1 MKHPFKGASRKFA
14 AIAAISLVASVV
26 PASMSSAAKVSAPKQ
41 GGDITV
47 GIFNTLPLEGFCFG
61 NPANGALGV
70 LKTVYEGLF
79 EQRSDGRIVP
89 HLASAA
95 TPTPDYKTW
104 VIKVRSGVKYHD
116 GTDFNVANAI
126 LNLQAL
132 RGMYFASVVAQTGG
146 TSTPGALAV
155 VHTVGSGVPFTANIK
170 DIRAVS
176 ADSFAIELWNPQIDL
191 PESLYASGRFFM
203 RSSAI
208 LAPGSASKCVSAGA
222 GTGPFMVSKYSQTDV
237 TVVRNPNYWRK
248 DKAGNA
254 LPYLNS
260 INFKYVNQATQR
272 ANGLKS
278 GTLDAAMFTSAGEIK
293 QIMNVQAN
301 KSLKTIAS
309 PDDYYAMNMF
319 NTAIEPFNNKNARLA
334 VAYAFDTATFYRQ
347 RNCFQGKCVGSIP
360 TSIVGRR
367 NVMFNPQGFITFD
380 LAKAKAAVA
389 AYKAETGKN
398 LTFQLP
404 SDTSAEAQA
413 SAKAFAQIM
422 KKAGITV
429 SILTQDT
436 ATITSS
442 AFPSPTSG
450 KVNPYQMYPTTVF
463 EGTGTSFT
471 LPFLVSNMFTAPNNR
486 TIASLGALGVF
497 FGAFG
502 RAINPGRFTDTTQD
516 SLVYAGWY
524 DTTSARRTKLRA
536 ATKYIQ
542 ENAMVLPAPTIQYLF
557 GFSSN
562 MKGFDTFT
570 LASGGRGRPM
580 TNSGVNWT
588 GVYIEN

>member
-47 GIFNTLPLEGFCFG
+47 GIFNTMAPEGFCFG
-61 NPANGALGV
+61 NAANGAMGV
-70 LKTVYEGLF
+70 MKTVYEGLL

-89 HLASAA
+89 HLASAL

-104 VIKVRSGVKYHD
+104 VVKLRPGVKYHD
-116 GTDFNVANAI
+116 GTDMNVANVI

-132 RGMYFASVVAQTGG
+132 RGFVYFGAVAQ
-146 TSTPGALAV
+146 GAGAAV
-155 VHTVGSGVPFTANIK
+155 QHTVGSGIPFTSNIR
-170 DIRAVS
+170 DVRAVA
-176 ADSFAIELWNPQIDL
+176 ADSLAIDLWNSQIDF

-203 RSSAI
+203 RSSAD
-208 LAPGSASKCVSAGA
+208 LAPGAATKCVTKGS

-260 INFKYVNQATQR
+260 INFKYVNQPTQR
-272 ANGLKS
+272 ANGLRS

-293 QIMNVQAN
+293 QIINVQAN
-301 KSLKTIAS
+301 KNLRTIVS

-319 NTAIEPFNNKNARLA
+319 NTAIEPFNNRNARLA
-334 VAYAFDTATFYRQ
+334 VFHAMDYQTFYRQ

-367 NVMFNPQGFITFD
+367 NVMFNQQGFPKFD
-380 LAKAKAAVA
+380 LAKAREYVA
-389 AYKAETGKN
+389 AYKKDTGKD
-398 LTFQLP
+398 LAFQLP
-404 SDTSAEAQA
+404 ADTSAESQA
-413 SAKAFAQIM
+413 SAKAYAQIM
-422 KKAGITV
+422 RRAGITV
-429 SILTQDT
+429 NILTQDT
-436 ATITSS
+436 ATITKT
-442 AFPSPTSG
+442 AFPTPGTG
-450 KVNPYQMYPTTVF
+450 VNTYQMYPTTLF

-471 LPFLVSNMFTAPNNR
+471 LPFLQSNGFRAPGNLSTR
-486 TIASLGALGVF
+486 AIPALAL
-497 FGAFG
+497 FGG
-502 RAINPGRFTDTTQD
+502 AINPARFSDTTMD
-516 SLVYAGWY
+516 SLVWAAQF
-524 DTTSARRTKLRA
+524 DTTSDRRNKLRA

-542 ENAMVLPAPTIQYLF
+542 ENAMVQPMPTIQYVY
-557 GFSSN
+557 GFASN

-570 LASGGRGRPM
+570 LASGGRGRAM

>member
-1 MKHPFKGASRKFA
+1 MKHPFKGASRKIA
-14 AIAAISLVASVV
+14 AIAALSLVASVV
-26 PASMSSAAKVSAPKQ
+26 PASMSSAAKVAAPKQ

-89 HLASAA
+89 HLAESA

-104 VIKVRSGVKYHD
+104 VIKLRPGIKYTD
-116 GTDFNVANAI
+116 GTDMNVANVI
-126 LNLQAL
+126 LNLQAI
-132 RGMYFASVVAQTGG
+132 RGFVYFAGVAQ
-146 TSTPGALAV
+146 GAGPAL
-155 VHTVGSGVPFTANIK
+155 VHTIGSGVPFTANIK
-170 DIRAVS
+170 DIRPVS
-176 ADSFAIELWNPQIDL
+176 ADSLAVELWNSQIDL
-191 PESLYASGRFFM
+191 PETLYASGRFFM
-203 RSSAI
+203 RSSAL
-208 LAPGSASKCVSAGA
+208 LAPGAATKCVTTSA

-248 DKAGNA
+248 DKDGNQ

-272 ANGLKS
+272 VNGLKS

-293 QIMNVQAN
+293 QVVNVQGI
-301 KSLKTIAS
+301 KDLKTIAS

-334 VAYAFDTATFYRQ
+334 VSYAMDRETFYKQ
-347 RNCFQGKCVGSIP
+347 RNCYKGKCVGSIP
-360 TSIVGRR
+360 VSMVGKR
-367 NVMFNPQGFITFD
+367 NVMFNKQGFIGFD

-389 AYKAETGKN
+389 AYKAETGKD

-404 SDTSAEAQA
+404 ADTSAEAQA

-429 SILTQDT
+429 NILTQDT
-436 ATITSS
+436 ATITST
-442 AFPSPTSG
+442 AFPSPSSG
-450 KVNPYQMYPTTVF
+450 KVNTYQMYPTTLF

-471 LPFLVSNMFTAPNNR
+471 LPFLQSNGFLAPGNLMLK
-486 TIASLGALGVF
+486 AQPALAPAL
-497 FGAFG
+497 GAFG
-502 RAINPGRFTDTTQD
+502 RLINPARFSDATQD
-516 SLVYAGWY
+516 SLVWGAQF
-524 DTTSARRTKLRA
+524 DTSSLRKDKLQA

-542 ENAMVLPAPTIQYLF
+542 ENAQVLPMPTIQYLF
-557 GFSSN
+557 GFNKKLS
-562 MKGFDTFT
+562 GFETYT

-580 TNSGVNWT
+580 TNAGVNWT
-588 GVYIEN
+588 GVYVGN

>member
-1 MKHPFKGASRKFA
+1 MKHPFKGVTRKIA
-14 AIAAISLVASVV
+14 VIAAISLVASVV
-26 PASMSSAAKVSAPKQ
+26 PASVSNAAKVSAPKR

-61 NPANGALGV
+61 NATNGALGV

-89 HLASAA
+89 HLASSA
-95 TPTPDYKTW
+95 TPSPDYKTW
-104 VIKVRSGVKYHD
+104 VIKIRPGVKYHD

-126 LNLQAL
+126 LNIQAL
-132 RGMYFASVVAQTGG
+132 RGYYFAGVVAQTGG

-155 VHTVGSGVPFTANIK
+155 AHTLGSPVPFTGNIK
-170 DIRAVS
+170 DVRPVS
-176 ADSFAIELWNPQIDL
+176 ADSFAVELWNSQIDL
-191 PESLYASGRFFM
+191 PESMYGSGRFFM
-203 RSSAI
+203 RSSAD
-208 LAPGSASKCVSAGA
+208 LAAGGASRCVTRGQ

-272 ANGLKS
+272 ANGLRS

-293 QIMNVQAN
+293 QIVNVQSD
-301 KSLKTIAS
+301 KKLRTIAS

-319 NTAIEPFNNKNARLA
+319 NHAIEPFNNKNARLA
-334 VAYAFDTATFYRQ
+334 VAHAFDLQTFYRQ

-367 NVMFNPQGFITFD
+367 NVMFNPQGFVKFD
-380 LAKAKAAVA
+380 LTKAKAAVA
-389 AYKAETGKN
+389 AYKAETGKD

-404 SDTSAEAQA
+404 ADTSAEAQA
-413 SAKAFAQIM
+413 SAKAFAQLM
-422 KKAGITV
+422 RRAGITV
-429 SILTQDT
+429 TILTQDT
-436 ATITSS
+436 ATITSN

-450 KVNPYQMYPTTVF
+450 KVNPYQMYPTTLF
-463 EGTGTSFT
+463 EGTGTSFI

-486 TIASLGALGVF
+486 TLANFGALGAL
-497 FGAFG
+497 FGGFG
-502 RAINPGRFTDTTQD
+502 RAINPARFSDAAQD
-516 SLVYAGWY
+516 RLIFDAWY

-557 GFSSN
+557 GFTSN

-570 LASGGRGRPM
+570 LASGGRGRAM

>member
-1 MKHPFKGASRKFA
+1 MKHPFKGASRKIA
-14 AIAAISLVASVV
+14 AIAALSLVASVV
-26 PASMSSAAKVSAPKQ
+26 PASMSSAAKVASPKQ

-47 GIFNTLPLEGFCFG
+47 GLFNTMPLEGFCFG
-61 NPANGALGV
+61 NAANGALGV
-70 LKTVYEGLF
+70 MKTVYEGLL

-89 HLASAA
+89 HLASAV

-104 VIKVRSGVKYHD
+104 VIKLRSGVKYHD
-116 GTDFNVANAI
+116 GTNMDVANVI
-126 LNLQAL
+126 TNLQAL
-132 RGMYFASVVAQTGG
+132 RGYYFLGVAAQL
-146 TSTPGALAV
+146 GAAGATTAV
-155 VHTVGSGVPFTANIK
+155 GHTLGSGVPFTANIK
-170 DIRAVS
+170 DVRAVS
-176 ADSFAIELWNPQIDL
+176 ADSLAIELWNGQIDF

-203 RSSAI
+203 RSSAD
-208 LAPGSASKCVSAGA
+208 LAPGAASKCVTKGS

-237 TVVRNPNYWRK
+237 TLVRNPNYWRK
-248 DKAGNA
+248 DKNGVQ

-293 QIMNVQAN
+293 QIINVQAN

-334 VAYAFDTATFYRQ
+334 VAYAMDTTTFYKQ

-360 TSIVGRR
+360 DSIVGKR
-367 NVMFNPQGFITFD
+367 NVMYNKDGFVGYD

-389 AYKAETGKN
+389 AYKKDTGKD
-398 LTFQLP
+398 LSFQLP
-404 SDTSAEAQA
+404 TDTSAEAQA

-429 SILTQDT
+429 NILTQDT
-436 ATITSS
+436 ATITST

-450 KVNPYQMYPTTVF
+450 KVNPYQMYPTTLF

-471 LPFLVSNMFTAPNNR
+471 LPFLVSNSYQAPNNL
-486 TIASLGALGVF
+486 TLKVLPASVAPL
-497 FGAFG
+497 FGGFG
-502 RAINPGRFTDTTQD
+502 RLINPARFSDPTQD
-516 SLVYAGWY
+516 SLVWGAQF
-524 DTTSARRTKLRA
+524 DITSARKAKLKA

-542 ENAMVLPAPTIQYLF
+542 ENAMLLPLPTIQYLY
-557 GFSSN
+557 GFTSN

-570 LASGGRGRPM
+570 LASGGRGRAM

-588 GVYIEN
+588 GVYLEN

>member
-1 MKHPFKGASRKFA
+1 MKHPFKGASRKIA
-14 AIAAISLVASVV
+14 AIAALSLVASVV
-26 PASMSSAAKVSAPKQ
+26 PASMSSAAKVAAPKQ

-61 NPANGALGV
+61 NASNAALGV
-70 LKTVYEGLF
+70 LKSVYEGLF

-104 VIKVRSGVKYHD
+104 VIKLRPGVKYHD
-116 GTDFNVANAI
+116 GTNMDVANVI
-126 LNLQAL
+126 LNIQAL
-132 RGMYFASVVAQTGG
+132 RGYYLASVIGQLGQAA
-146 TSTPGALAV
+146 GAAAV
-155 VHTVGSGVPFTANIK
+155 GHTAGSAIPFTANIK
-170 DIRAVS
+170 DVRPVS
-176 ADSFAIELWNPQIDL
+176 ADSIAIELWNSQIDL
-191 PESLYASGRFFM
+191 PEYLYGSGRFFM
-203 RSSAI
+203 RSSGD
-208 LAPGSASKCVSAGA
+208 LAPGAASKCVSKGS

-248 DKAGNA
+248 DKAGNV

-278 GTLDAAMFTSAGEIK
+278 GTLDAAMFSSAGEIK
-293 QIMNVQAN
+293 QIVNVQAN

-334 VAYAFDTATFYRQ
+334 VSYAMDRETFYKQ
-347 RNCFQGKCVGSIP
+347 RNCFQGKCVGTIND
-360 TSIVGRR
+360 SIVGKR
-367 NVMFNPQGFITFD
+367 NVMYNKQGFIGYD

-389 AYKAETGKN
+389 AYKKDTGKD
-398 LTFQLP
+398 LAFQLP
-404 SDTSAEAQA
+404 ADTSAEAQA

-429 SILTQDT
+429 NILTQDT
-436 ATITSS
+436 ATITST
-442 AFPSPTSG
+442 AFPPPTSG
-450 KVNPYQMYPTTVF
+450 KVNTYQMYPTTLF

-471 LPFLVSNMFTAPNNR
+471 LPFLQSNGYSAPNNL
-486 TIASLGALGVF
+486 TLKSAVGPLLGG
-497 FGAFG
+497 FG
-502 RAINPGRFTDTTQD
+502 RLINPARFSDPTQD
-516 SLVYAGWY
+516 ALVWAAQF
-524 DTTSARRTKLRA
+524 DTTSARRDKLRA

-542 ENAMVLPAPTIQYLF
+542 ENAMVLPQPTIQYVY
-557 GFSSN
+557 GFTSN

-570 LASGGRGRPM
+570 LASGGRGRAM

>member
-1 MKHPFKGASRKFA
+1 MKHPFKGASRKIA
-14 AIAAISLVASVV
+14 AIAALSLVASVV
-26 PASMSSAAKVSAPKQ
+26 PASMSSAAKVASPKQ

-61 NPANGALGV
+61 NAANGALGV
-70 LKTVYEGLF
+70 LKTVYEGLL

-89 HLASAA
+89 HLAESI

-104 VIKVRSGVKYHD
+104 VVKIRSGVKYHD

-126 LNLQAL
+126 LNLQAI
-132 RGMYFASVVAQTGG
+132 RGYYYAGVVAQAGST
-146 TSTPGALAV
+146 TSAAAIAV
-155 VHTVGSGVPFTANIK
+155 QHTLGSGVPFTGNVK
-170 DIRAVS
+170 DIRPLS
-176 ADSFAIELWNPQIDL
+176 ADSFAVELWNPQIDL
-191 PESLYASGRFFM
+191 PESMYGSGRFFM
-203 RSSAI
+203 RSSAD
-208 LAPGSASKCVSAGA
+208 LAPGAATKCATKGA

-272 ANGLKS
+272 ANGLRS

-293 QIMNVQAN
+293 QIVNVQSDR
-301 KSLKTIAS
+301 KLRTISS

-319 NTAIEPFNNKNARLA
+319 NHAIEPFNNKNARLA
-334 VAYAFDTATFYRQ
+334 VAHAFDVQTFYRQ

-360 TSIVGRR
+360 DSIVGKR
-367 NVMFNPQGFITFD
+367 NVMYNKQGFVGFD

-389 AYKAETGKN
+389 AYKAETGKD
-398 LTFQLP
+398 LAFQLP
-404 SDTSAEAQA
+404 ADTSAEAQA

-429 SILTQDT
+429 NILTQDT
-436 ATITSS
+436 ATITSN
-442 AFPSPTSG
+442 AFPLPSSG
-450 KVNPYQMYPTTVF
+450 KVNPYQMYPTTLF
-463 EGTGTSFT
+463 EGTGTSFI
-471 LPFLVSNMFTAPNNR
+471 LPFLVSNMFAAPNNR
-486 TIASLGALGVF
+486 TVAAFGPLGAVF
-497 FGAFG
+497 GGFG
-502 RAINPGRFTDTTQD
+502 RTINPARFNDTTQD
-516 SLVYAGWY
+516 KLIFDAWY

-536 ATKYIQ
+536 ATKYMQ
-542 ENAMVLPAPTIQYLF
+542 ENAMVLPAPTIQYLY
-557 GFSSN
+557 GFVSD

-570 LASGGRGRPM
+570 LASGGRGRAM
-580 TNSGVNWT
+580 TNAGVNWT
-588 GVYIEN
+588 GVYIDN

>member
-1 MKHPFKGASRKFA
+1 MKHPFKGASRKIA
-14 AIAAISLVASVV
+14 AIAALSLVASVV

-47 GIFNTLPLEGFCFG
+47 GIFNTMAPEGFCFG
-61 NPANGALGV
+61 NAANGAMGV
-70 LKTVYEGLF
+70 MKTVYEGLL

-89 HLASAA
+89 HLASAL

-104 VIKVRSGVKYHD
+104 VVKLRPGVKYHD
-116 GTDFNVANAI
+116 GTDMNVANVI

-132 RGMYFASVVAQTGG
+132 RGFVYFGAVAQ
-146 TSTPGALAV
+146 GAGAAV
-155 VHTVGSGVPFTANIK
+155 QHTVGSGIPFTSNIR
-170 DIRAVS
+170 DVRAVA
-176 ADSFAIELWNPQIDL
+176 ADSLAIDLWNSQIDF

-203 RSSAI
+203 RSSAD
-208 LAPGSASKCVSAGA
+208 LAPGAATKCVTKGS

-248 DKAGNA
+248 DRAGNQ

-260 INFKYVNQATQR
+260 INFKYVNQPTQR
-272 ANGLKS
+272 ANGLRS

-293 QIMNVQAN
+293 QIINVQGN
-301 KSLKTIAS
+301 RNLRTIVS

-319 NTAIEPFNNKNARLA
+319 NTAIEPFNNRNARLA
-334 VAYAFDTATFYRQ
+334 VFHAMDYQTFYRQ

-367 NVMFNPQGFITFD
+367 NVMFNQQGFPKFD
-380 LAKAKAAVA
+380 LAKAREYVA
-389 AYKAETGKN
+389 AYKKDTGKD
-398 LTFQLP
+398 LAFQLP
-404 SDTSAEAQA
+404 ADTSAESQA
-413 SAKAFAQIM
+413 SAKAYAQIM
-422 KKAGITV
+422 RRAGITV
-429 SILTQDT
+429 NILTQDT
-436 ATITSS
+436 ATITKT
-442 AFPSPTSG
+442 AFPTPGTG
-450 KVNPYQMYPTTVF
+450 VNTYQMYPTTLF

-471 LPFLVSNMFTAPNNR
+471 LPFLQSNGFRAPGNLSTR
-486 TIASLGALGVF
+486 AIPALAL
-497 FGAFG
+497 FGG
-502 RAINPGRFTDTTQD
+502 AINPARFSDTTMD
-516 SLVYAGWY
+516 SLVWAAQF
-524 DTTSARRTKLRA
+524 DTTSDRRNKLRA

-542 ENAMVLPAPTIQYLF
+542 ENAMVQPMPTIQYVY
-557 GFSSN
+557 GFASN

-570 LASGGRGRPM
+570 LASGGRGRAM

>member
-47 GIFNTLPLEGFCFG
+47 GIFNTMAPEGFCFG
-61 NPANGALGV
+61 NAANGAMGV
-70 LKTVYEGLF
+70 MKTVYEGLL

-89 HLASAA
+89 HLASAL

-104 VIKVRSGVKYHD
+104 VVKLRPGVKYHD
-116 GTDFNVANAI
+116 GTDMNVANVI

-132 RGMYFASVVAQTGG
+132 RGFVYFGAVAQ
-146 TSTPGALAV
+146 GAGAAV
-155 VHTVGSGVPFTANIK
+155 QHTVGSGIPFTSNIR
-170 DIRAVS
+170 DVRAVA
-176 ADSFAIELWNPQIDL
+176 ADSLAIDLWNSQIDF

-203 RSSAI
+203 RSSAD
-208 LAPGSASKCVSAGA
+208 LAPGAATKCATKGS

-248 DKAGNA
+248 DKAGNQ

-260 INFKYVNQATQR
+260 INFKYVNQPTQR
-272 ANGLKS
+272 ANGLRS

-293 QIMNVQAN
+293 QIINVQGN
-301 KSLKTIAS
+301 RNLRTIVS

-319 NTAIEPFNNKNARLA
+319 NTAIEPFNNRNARLA
-334 VAYAFDTATFYRQ
+334 VFHAMDYQTFYKQ
-347 RNCFQGKCVGSIP
+347 RNCFQGTCVGSIP

-367 NVMFNPQGFITFD
+367 NVMFNQQGFPKFD
-380 LAKAKAAVA
+380 LAKAKEYVA
-389 AYKAETGKN
+389 AYKKDTGKD
-398 LTFQLP
+398 LAFQLP
-404 SDTSAEAQA
+404 ADTSAESQA
-413 SAKAFAQIM
+413 SAKAYAQIM
-422 KKAGITV
+422 RRAGITV
-429 SILTQDT
+429 NILTQDT
-436 ATITSS
+436 ATITKT
-442 AFPSPTSG
+442 AFPTPGTG
-450 KVNPYQMYPTTVF
+450 VNTYQMYPTTLF

-471 LPFLVSNMFTAPNNR
+471 LPFLQSNGFRAPGNLSTR
-486 TIASLGALGVF
+486 AIPALAL
-497 FGAFG
+497 FGG
-502 RAINPGRFTDTTQD
+502 AINPARFSDTTLD
-516 SLVYAGWY
+516 SLVWAAQF
-524 DTTSARRTKLRA
+524 DTTSDRRNKLRA

-542 ENAMVLPAPTIQYLF
+542 ENAMVQPMPTIQYVYSF
-557 GFSSN
+557 ASN

-570 LASGGRGRPM
+570 LASGGRGRAM

>member
-47 GIFNTLPLEGFCFG
+47 GIFNTMAPEGFCFG
-61 NPANGALGV
+61 NAANGAMGV
-70 LKTVYEGLF
+70 MKTVYEGLL

-89 HLASAA
+89 HLASAL

-104 VIKVRSGVKYHD
+104 VVKLRPGVKYHD
-116 GTDFNVANAI
+116 GTDMNVANVI

-132 RGMYFASVVAQTGG
+132 RGFVYFGAVAQ
-146 TSTPGALAV
+146 GAGAAV
-155 VHTVGSGVPFTANIK
+155 QHTVGSGIPFTSNIR
-170 DIRAVS
+170 DVRAVA
-176 ADSFAIELWNPQIDL
+176 ADSLAIDLWNSQIDF

-203 RSSAI
+203 RSSAD
-208 LAPGSASKCVSAGA
+208 LAPGAATKCVTKGS

-248 DKAGNA
+248 DKAGNQ

-293 QIMNVQAN
+293 QIINVQAN

-334 VAYAFDTATFYRQ
+334 VFHAMDYQTFYRQ
-347 RNCFQGKCVGSIP
+347 RNCFQGKCVGTIP

-367 NVMFNPQGFITFD
+367 NVMFNPQGFPQFD

-389 AYKAETGKN
+389 AYKKDTGKD

-404 SDTSAEAQA
+404 ADTSAESQA

-442 AFPSPTSG
+442 AFPSPVSG
-450 KVNPYQMYPTTVF
+450 KVNPYQMYPTTLF

-471 LPFLVSNMFTAPNNR
+471 LPFLVSNSFQAPNNLTLR
-486 TIASLGALGVF
+486 VLPASAAAL
-497 FGAFG
+497 FGGFG
-502 RAINPGRFTDTTQD
+502 RLINPARFSDPTQD
-516 SLVYAGWY
+516 SLVWSAQF

-542 ENAMVLPAPTIQYLF
+542 ENAMVLPMPTIQYLY
-557 GFSSN
+557 GFTSN
-562 MKGFDTFT
+562 MKGFETFT
-570 LASGGRGRPM
+570 LASGGRGRAM

-588 GVYIEN
+588 GVYLEN